1 METLSGWIDRQ
12 QAHAARQMLR
22 SISPLGVVKTRPGFD
37 QIIRPLPGAVVA
49 SPVPASY
56 DPDPDYFFHWY
67 RDSAIVIDALRLLH
81 AAEPSGDQARR
92 LFGEFVR
99 FSAALAQL
107 DGRQLAAASGRW
119 RPRVAADFVQFLRP
133 DAELERIHGDAVAA
147 ETRVNPDGTLD
158 ISNWG
163 RPQNDGP
170 ALRALTVLRWMRSE
184 SLEADVLSACESLLR
199 TDLSFTRAH
208 WREPCYDIWEEE
220 RGLHYFTL
228 RVSAQALDDGAEWLD
243 SRAEREQAQ
252 GCRADAQSIRSRLDG
267 YWLADRGYYRSRVL
281 ESGEASAKELDIAVV
296 LAALHAGDDDPTH
309 SVRDPRIH
317 ATLGVLDSVFESDY
331 PINHGRPAARGP
343 ALGRYRADR
352 YYSGGAYYFS
362 TLAAAELCF
371 RAARSGGGR
380 DALLARGDR
389 YLETVRAFTPESGDM
404 SEQFDQ
410 RTGEQT
416 SAKHLAWSYAAFIS
430 CAAARRA
437 ALTKSPGA
445 ILDDAQ
451 RRPRR
456 GEAQEGPSNGQDGS
470 RPRPGPAP

>member
-1 METLSGWIDRQ
+1 MTAVQSLGAWIERQ

-22 SISPLGVVKTRPGFD
+22 SISPTGIVKARPGFG
-37 QIIRPLPGAVVA
+37 QLIRPLPGAVIA
-49 SPVPASY
+49 SPVPAAY

-81 AAEPSGDQARR
+81 LGGQAGGEAPR

-99 FSAALAQL
+99 FSAALSRL
-107 DGRQLAAASGRW
+107 DGRSLAAASADW
-119 RPRVAADFVQFLRP
+119 RPRVAADFVQYLRP

-147 ETRVNPDGTLD
+147 DTRVNADGTLD
-158 ISNWG
+158 ISNWA

-170 ALRALTVLRWMRSE
+170 ALRALTVLRWMRSAA
-184 SLEADVLSACESLLR
+184 LDEALCTTCEDLLR
-199 TDLSFTRAH
+199 RDLRFAREH
-208 WREPCYDIWEEE
+208 WRLSCYDIWEEE

-228 RVSAQALDDGAEWLD
+228 LAAAQALEEGADWLET
-243 SRAEREQAQ
+243 RAEPAQAH
-252 GCRADAQSIRSRLDG
+252 GCRAESRSILETLDG

-281 ESGEASAKELDIAVV
+281 DSGEPSAKELDIAVV
-296 LAALHAGDDDPTH
+296 LAALQAADGRPVH
-309 SVRDPRIH
+309 SVRDPRMH
-317 ATLGVLDSVFESDY
+317 ATLDALDGLFETDY
-331 PINHGRPAARGP
+331 PINRGRPSGRGP
-343 ALGRYRADR
+343 ALGRYRGDR

-371 RAARSGGGR
+371 RAARGGER
-380 DALLARGDR
+380 DAWLARGDR

-430 CAAARRA
+430 CVAARRA
-437 ALTKSPGA
+437 AA
-445 ILDDAQ
+445 
-451 RRPRR
+451 RRQ
-456 GEAQEGPSNGQDGS
+456 GGS
-470 RPRPGPAP
+470 

>member
-1 METLSGWIDRQ
+1 METLCAWVDRQ
-12 QAHAARQMLR
+12 YAHAARQMAR
-22 SISPLGVVKTRPGFD
+22 SISPVGIVKSRPGFD
-37 QIIRPLPGAVVA
+37 QVIRPAPGAVVA

-81 AAEPSGDQARR
+81 SDGLMDGAAPR
-92 LFGEFVR
+92 LFGEFVL
-99 FSAALAQL
+99 FSAALASL
-107 DGRQLAAASGRW
+107 DGRRLAADSGAW
-119 RPRVAADFVQFLRP
+119 RSRVALDFTQFLRP
-133 DAELERIHGDAVAA
+133 DAELQRVHGDAVAA

-170 ALRALTVLRWMRSE
+170 ALRAITLLRWMRSVP
-184 SLEADVLSACESLLR
+184 LDVELLTACEGLLR
-199 TDLSFTRAH
+199 QDLRFACAH

-228 RVSAQALDDGAEWLD
+228 RVSAQALDDGADWLRERGEGARAGELRAE
-243 SRAEREQAQ
+243 SRAIRE
-252 GCRADAQSIRSRLDG
+252 RLDD
-267 YWLADRGYYRSRVL
+267 YWLSDRGYYRSRVL
-281 ESGEASAKELDIAVV
+281 ESGERSAKELDIAVI
-296 LAALHAGDDDPTH
+296 LAALHARDDEATH

-317 ATLGVLDSVFESDY
+317 ATLGVLDSVFEADY

-362 TLAAAELCF
+362 TLAAAELCY
-371 RAARSGGGR
+371 RAAKSDGGR

-437 ALTKSPGA
+437 AQAPQGGPGA
-445 ILDDAQ
+445 
-451 RRPRR
+451 
-456 GEAQEGPSNGQDGS
+456 
-470 RPRPGPAP
+470 PGPAP

>member
-1 METLSGWIDRQ
+1 MTVVETLTAWIDRQ
-12 QAHAARQMLR
+12 YGHAARQMLR
-22 SISPLGVVKTRPGFD
+22 SISPVGVVKTRPGFD
-37 QIIRPLPGAVVA
+37 QTIRPSPGAVVA

-67 RDSAIVIDALRLLH
+67 RDSAIVIDALRLLQT
-81 AAEPSGDQARR
+81 AGLAGNEAPR

-99 FSAALAQL
+99 FSAALARL
-107 DGRQLAAASGRW
+107 DGRGLAAASGTW
-119 RPRVAADFVQFLRP
+119 RPRVAADFVQFLRL
-133 DAELERIHGDAVAA
+133 DSELQRVYGEAVAA
-147 ETRVNPDGTLD
+147 ETRVNADGTLD

-170 ALRALTVLRWMRSE
+170 ALRALAVLRWLRDA
-184 SLEADVLSACESLLR
+184 SLDTALRTTCDALLR
-199 TDLSFTRAH
+199 DDLRFTRAH

-228 RVSAQALDDGAEWLD
+228 RVSAQALDDGADWLDRRGEGAEAASCRAD
-243 SRAEREQAQ
+243 SRA
-252 GCRADAQSIRSRLDG
+252 IRDTLDG
-267 YWLADRGYYRSRVL
+267 YWLADRGYYRSRTL
-281 ESGEASAKELDIAVV
+281 ESGETSAKELDIAVI
-296 LAALHAGDDDPTH
+296 LAALQASDDCATH
-309 SVRDPRIH
+309 SVHDPRIH
-317 ATLGVLDSVFESDY
+317 ATLGVLDSVFDADY
-331 PINHGRPAARGP
+331 PINHGRPATRGP

-371 RAARSGGGR
+371 RAARGNGGR
-380 DALLARGDR
+380 EALLARGER

-437 ALTKSPGA
+437 AVGGHHGPG
-445 ILDDAQ
+445 
-451 RRPRR
+451 
-456 GEAQEGPSNGQDGS
+456 GS
-470 RPRPGPAP
+470 PGPAP

>member
-1 METLSGWIDRQ
+1 VTTLCAWIDRQ
-12 QAHAARQMLR
+12 YAHAARQMVR
-22 SISPLGVVKTRPGFD
+22 SISPVGIVKRRPGFD
-37 QIIRPLPGAVVA
+37 QVIHPAPGAVVA

-81 AAEPSGDQARR
+81 EQPPAGEAAGDEAPR

-99 FSAALAQL
+99 FSAALSRL
-107 DGRQLAAASGRW
+107 DGRELAAAAGEW
-119 RPRVAADFVQFLRP
+119 RPRVAADFAQFLRP
-133 DAELERIHGDAVAA
+133 DAELERVQGEAVAG
-147 ETRVNPDGTLD
+147 ETRVNADGSLD

-170 ALRALTVLRWMRSE
+170 ALRALTVLRWMRSA
-184 SLEADVLSACESLLR
+184 SLDAQLQGACAQLLR
-199 TDLSFTRAH
+199 EDLRFTRAH

-220 RGLHYFTL
+220 KGLHYFTL
-228 RVSAQALDDGAEWLD
+228 RVGAQALDDGADWLHA
-243 SRAEREQAQ
+243 RGEPAEASVCRTESQA
-252 GCRADAQSIRSRLDG
+252 IRGRLDE

-281 ESGEASAKELDIAVV
+281 ESGAPSQKELDIAVV
-296 LAALHAGDDDPTH
+296 LAALQGRDDGAAH
-309 SVRDPRIH
+309 SVHDPRIH
-317 ATLGVLDSVFESDY
+317 ATLGVLDSVFEADY
-331 PINHGRPAARGP
+331 HINHGRLAARGP

-371 RAARSGGGR
+371 RAAGSGGGR
-380 DALLARGDR
+380 EALLARGDR
-389 YLETVRAFTPESGDM
+389 YLETVRAYTPESGDM

-437 ALTKSPGA
+437 AA
-445 ILDDAQ
+445 A
-451 RRPRR
+451 
-456 GEAQEGPSNGQDGS
+456 
-470 RPRPGPAP
+470 RPGRAP

>member
-1 METLSGWIDRQ
+1 MGSVTTLAAWIDRQ
-12 QAHAARQMLR
+12 LRHAARQMLR

-37 QIIRPLPGAVVA
+37 QTIRPVPGAVVA

-67 RDSAIVIDALRLLH
+67 RDSAIVIDALRLAH
-81 AAEPSGDQARR
+81 AGGQAGDEAPR

-99 FSAALAQL
+99 FSAALARL
-107 DGRQLAAASGRW
+107 DGRGLAAASAAW
-119 RPRVAADFVQFLRP
+119 RPRVAADFTQFLRP
-133 DAELERIHGDAVAA
+133 DSELQRVHGEAVAA
-147 ETRVNPDGTLD
+147 ETRVNADGTLD

-170 ALRALTVLRWMRSE
+170 PLRALAVLRWLRGAPLGAE
-184 SLEADVLSACESLLR
+184 LSTACDGLLR
-199 TDLSFTRAH
+199 DDLRFTRAH

-228 RVSAQALDDGAEWLD
+228 LVGAQALDDGADWLEARGEAAEAA
-243 SRAEREQAQ
+243 SCRAE
-252 GCRADAQSIRSRLDG
+252 GRAIRDRLDG
-267 YWLADRGYYRSRVL
+267 YWLADRGYYRSRTL
-281 ESGEASAKELDIAVV
+281 DSGEPSAKELDIAVI
-296 LAALHAGDDDPTH
+296 LAALQGSDDRATH

-317 ATLGVLDSVFESDY
+317 ATLGVLDSVFEADY
-331 PINHGRPAARGP
+331 AINHGRPAARGP
-343 ALGRYRADR
+343 ALGRYRGDR

-371 RAARSGGGR
+371 RAARVNGGR

-437 ALTKSPGA
+437 ALSPQA
-445 ILDDAQ
+445 
-451 RRPRR
+451 
-456 GEAQEGPSNGQDGS
+456 GPGGG
-470 RPRPGPAP
+470 PGPAP

>member
-1 METLSGWIDRQ
+1 METLCAWIDRQ
-12 QAHAARQMLR
+12 YPHAARQMLR
-22 SISPLGVVKTRPGFD
+22 SISPVGIVKTRPGFD
-37 QIIRPLPGAVVA
+37 QTIRPAPGAVIA

-81 AAEPSGDQARR
+81 ADGRTGDEALR

-99 FSAALAQL
+99 FSAALARL
-107 DGRQLAAASGRW
+107 DGRRLAAASGEW
-119 RPRVAADFVQFLRP
+119 RQRVAADFAQFLRP
-133 DAELERIHGDAVAA
+133 DAELQRVHGEAVAA
-147 ETRVNPDGTLD
+147 ETRVNADGTLD

-170 ALRALTVLRWMRSE
+170 ALRALTLLRWMRHA
-184 SLEADVLSACESLLR
+184 SLDADLQSACDGLLR
-199 TDLSFTRAH
+199 EDLRFTRGH
-208 WREPCYDIWEEE
+208 RREPCYDIWEEE
-220 RGLHYFTL
+220 RGLHYYTL
-228 RVSAQALDDGAEWLD
+228 RVGAQALGEGAEWLAA
-243 SRAEREQAQ
+243 RGERLEAQ
-252 GCRADAQSIRSRLDG
+252 GCRADAQAILEMLDG

-281 ESGEASAKELDIAVV
+281 DTGQTSAKELDIAVI
-296 LAALHAGDDDPTH
+296 LAALQACDDQATH

-317 ATLGVLDSVFESDY
+317 ATLGALDSVFGADY

-371 RAARSGGGR
+371 RAARNGGR
-380 DALLARGDR
+380 DALLARGDG
-389 YLETVRAFTPESGDM
+389 YLETVRAFTPASGDM

-437 ALTKSPGA
+437 AMA
-445 ILDDAQ
+445 AH
-451 RRPRR
+451 
-456 GEAQEGPSNGQDGS
+456 EGSGGC
-470 RPRPGPAP
+470 PGPAP

>member
-1 METLSGWIDRQ
+1 VATLSDWVDRQ
-12 QAHAARQMLR
+12 YACAARQMLR
-22 SISPLGVVKTRPGFD
+22 SISPLGIVKTRPGFD
-37 QIIRPLPGAVVA
+37 QIIRPAPGAVVA
-49 SPVPASY
+49 SPVPAAS

-81 AAEPSGDQARR
+81 VAGQVGSEAPR

-99 FSAALAQL
+99 FSAALARL
-107 DGRQLAAASGRW
+107 DGRALAAAAGEW
-119 RPRVAADFVQFLRP
+119 RPRVAAGFVQFLRP
-133 DAELERIHGDAVAA
+133 DTELERIHGDAVAA

-170 ALRALTVLRWMRSE
+170 ALRALALLHWLRDVSLDGELREICAQVLR
-184 SLEADVLSACESLLR
+184 DDLR
-199 TDLSFTRAH
+199 FTRAH
-208 WREPCYDIWEEE
+208 CRESCFDIWEEE
-220 RGLHYFTL
+220 RGLHYYTL
-228 RVSAQALDDGAEWLD
+228 RVSAQALAEGADWLAARGE
-243 SRAEREQAQ
+243 RAEAE
-252 GCRADAQSIRSRLDG
+252 GCRALSEALRGTLDG
-267 YWLADRGYYRSRVL
+267 YWLQDRGYYRSRVL
-281 ESGEASAKELDIAVV
+281 DSAEPSVKELDIAVI
-296 LAALHAGDDDPTH
+296 LAALQAGDDAATH

-317 ATLGVLDSVFESDY
+317 ATLGVLDSVFEADY
-331 PINHGRPAARGP
+331 AINRGRPAARGP
-343 ALGRYRADR
+343 ALGRYRGDR

-371 RAARSGGGR
+371 RAAAGNGERE
-380 DALLARGDR
+380 ALLARGDR

-437 ALTKSPGA
+437 VVGGQGGPGV
-445 ILDDAQ
+445 
-451 RRPRR
+451 
-456 GEAQEGPSNGQDGS
+456 G
-470 RPRPGPAP
+470 PGPAP

>member
-1 METLSGWIDRQ
+1 MATLSDWIDRQ
-12 QAHAARQMLR
+12 YGHAARQMLR
-22 SISPLGVVKTRPGFD
+22 SISPVGIVKTRPGFA
-37 QIIRPLPGAVVA
+37 QIIHPAPGAVVA

-81 AAEPSGDQARR
+81 ADGQIVGDGLR

-99 FSAALAQL
+99 FNEALSLL
-107 DGRQLAAASGRW
+107 DGRVLADASAAW
-119 RPRVAADFVQFLRP
+119 RPRIAADFVQFLRP
-133 DAELERIHGDAVAA
+133 DAELRRVHGEAVAG
-147 ETRVNPDGTLD
+147 ETRVNADGTLD

-170 ALRALTVLRWMRSE
+170 ALRALTVLRWLHAA
-184 SLEADVLSACESLLR
+184 SLDTGLQAACDGLLR
-199 TDLSFTRAH
+199 GDLRFILDH
-208 WREPCYDIWEEE
+208 WREPCFDIWEEE
-220 RGLHYFTL
+220 RGLHYYTL
-228 RVSAQALDDGAEWLD
+228 CVSAQALDEGADWLD
-243 SRAEREQAQ
+243 AGGERSQAQSCRAEAAAIRE
-252 GCRADAQSIRSRLDG
+252 RLDD

-281 ESGEASAKELDIAVV
+281 ESGEPSAKELDIAVI
-296 LAALHAGDDDPTH
+296 LAALQASDESPTH
-309 SVRDPRIH
+309 SVCDPRIH
-317 ATLGVLDSVFESDY
+317 ATLGVLDSVFEADY
-331 PINHGRPAARGP
+331 PINHGRPAVRGP

-371 RAARSGGGR
+371 RAAGGGGR

-416 SAKHLAWSYAAFIS
+416 SAKHLAWSYAALIS
-430 CAAARRA
+430 CVAARRA
-437 ALTKSPGA
+437 ALA
-445 ILDDAQ
+445 
-451 RRPRR
+451 R
-456 GEAQEGPSNGQDGS
+456 QDGAGGC
-470 RPRPGPAP
+470 RGRGPAP